1 MTAKTIMT
9 SDLVV
14 VKPTDKVSDALTLMH
29 EHNLHDLPVVD
40 EQGSFVGM
48 FGRRRFM
55 QALLPMAA
63 QDKYGLSDLSF
74 LPDREKNLNKHLK
87 RVGDDPVSKYLE
99 KKKYLTFC
107 KPSTPF
113 PKLLQMLCESSTS
126 MPVVVVKGKEKKLV
140 GMVST
145 WDVLDK
151 LAMAFYSEGK
161 QETEDTSET
170 EGTQESEDAP
180 NAKASLDETQD
191 SLSSSGTE
199 EIPDAR

>member
-1 MTAKTIMT
+1 MTAEIIMT

-14 VKPTDKVSDALTLMH
+14 VKPTDKVSDALSLMH

-40 EQGSFVGM
+40 DEGSFVGM
-48 FGRRRFM
+48 FGRRRFV

-63 QDKYGLSDLSF
+63 RDKYGLSDLSF
-74 LPDREKNLNKHLK
+74 LPDREKELNKHLK

-107 KPSTPF
+107 KPNTPF
-113 PKLLQMLCESSTS
+113 PKLLHMLCESSSS
-126 MPVVVVKGKEKKLV
+126 MPVVVIKGKEKKVV

-151 LAMAFYSEGK
+151 LAMAFYFEDK
-161 QETEDTSET
+161 QEPEDKRET
-170 EGTQESEDAP
+170 
-180 NAKASLDETQD
+180 KASSGETQD
-191 SLSSSGTE
+191 SPPSSDKE
-199 EIPDAR
+199 D